1 MVAKLVDLKKKVL
14 FREEYFAFWFER
26 MGSNHFSPT
35 GPREAIQV
43 VSVSTFSVVEMGNV
57 QRKTVRHDGYS
68 GVWVC
73 VETVVLLLPF
83 GLLLLH
89 SWCRKWYAMLL
100 PVTVL

>member
-1 MVAKLVDLKKKVL
+1 
-14 FREEYFAFWFER
+14 

-43 VSVSTFSVVEMGNV
+43 VSVSMFSVVEVGNV
-57 QRKTVRHDGYS
+57 QRKTVRHDGYT

-100 PVTVL
+100 PFTVLLPNVVTGLCYFSIEDFIR

>member
-1 MVAKLVDLKKKVL
+1 MVSKLVDLKKKVL

-57 QRKTVRHDGYS
+57 QRKTVRHDGYT

-73 VETVVLLLPF
+73 VETALLLPRS
-83 GLLLLH
+83 GLFLLRDG
-89 SWCRKWYAMLL
+89 C
-100 PVTVL
+100 